1 MSNQSTAGTAQIIEA
16 IPVLLAQDVAKAAEH
31 YETKLGFIKVF
42 AHGEPVSYA
51 GVARDGVIIHLSQYD
66 DARTICE
73 QTMLR
78 FKVQNVDAL
87 YEDIKARG
95 AVHPNGALETKPWGT
110 REFAVI
116 DLDGVCISFF
126 ETPETEQEA

>member
-1 MSNQSTAGTAQIIEA
+1 MNNENTPATSRFIAA
-16 IPVLLAQDVAKAAEH
+16 IPVLLAQDVAKAAQH
-31 YETKLGFIKVF
+31 YEEKLGFTKVF
-42 AHGEPVSYA
+42 AHGEPVGYA
-51 GVARDGVIIHLSQYD
+51 GVARDGVMIHLSQYD

-126 ETPETEQEA
+126 EVPEQS